1 MDTSSLT
8 LIGTLIVALISG
20 LLAIT
25 ANSSTK
31 EKEIK
36 LSVYE
41 KLGVEVHEALEKL
54 ENNFQFLL
62 LTFGSR
68 QTLRRNDLI
77 NANEKI
83 VIDVN
88 KTRELRV
95 RVKFFDKKSYFLYE
109 EAINTHGKLLPEILG
124 YRQNGLP
131 ISIDPHIKYTHYEIM
146 KFRYLLKKSISKI
159 NTNKEIITT
168 TASREYRK
176 TISSSRKIISLLIVV
191 IVCSILAITQIPVK
205 KEESYN
211 KDITLLCL

>member
-54 ENNFQFLL
+54 ENNFQYLL
-62 LTFGSR
+62 LTFCTR
-68 QTLRRNDLI
+68 KTLRRNNLI
-77 NANEKI
+77 NASERISIDVEKI
-83 VIDVN
+83 
-88 KTRELRV
+88 RELRV
-95 RVKFFDKKSYFLYE
+95 RVKFFDEKSYFLYE
-109 EAINTHGKLLPEILG
+109 EAINIHGKLLPEILG

-131 ISIDPHIKYTHYEIM
+131 IPINPHKEYTYYEKK
-146 KFRYLLKKSISKI
+146 KFQYLLEKSISKI
-159 NTNKEIITT
+159 NENKEKITT
-168 TASREYRK
+168 TVSSKYRK
-176 TISSSRKIISLLIVV
+176 TISSSRKIIFLLILV
-191 IVCSILAITQIPVK
+191 IVCSIVAITQTPVK